1 MQWDLVWQLYR
12 PLKGLPCDV
21 WQRKVL
27 DIHID
32 EVSGGIA
39 YARIALAIW
48 TIVVPAGVT
57 VLLGLH
63 NPPCS

>member
-12 PLKGLPCDV
+12 TLKGLPCDV

-32 EVSGGIA
+32 EVSG
-39 YARIALAIW
+39 ALPMHASPW
-48 TIVVPAGVT
+48 PYG
-57 VLLGLH
+57 LLWYPLE
-63 NPPCS
+63 